1 MLSSNLPSMQSTADK
16 LISGAKD
23 QCQKIF
29 IPNKTSEDKEALIVD
44 DESGEDNIPDI
55 DNTQIVSTGVE
66 DLFFSGQDVQCHG
79 DETSTNATVENDPPI
94 IESIGF
100 PSNTVPDAGNYD
112 NEEKD
117 EGKHS
122 DELLLNFD

>member
-1 MLSSNLPSMQSTADK
+1 MLSSNPPSIQSTADK

-29 IPNKTSEDKEALIVD
+29 VPNKTSEDKEALIVD
-44 DESGEDNIPDI
+44 DESEEDNIPDI

-66 DLFFSGQDVQCHG
+66 DLFFSEPDVQFHG
-79 DETSTNATVENDPPI
+79 DETSTNLTAENDPPI

-100 PSNTVPDAGNYD
+100 PSNTVPDAGNDD
-112 NEEKD
+112 NVEKD
-117 EGKHS
+117 EVKHS